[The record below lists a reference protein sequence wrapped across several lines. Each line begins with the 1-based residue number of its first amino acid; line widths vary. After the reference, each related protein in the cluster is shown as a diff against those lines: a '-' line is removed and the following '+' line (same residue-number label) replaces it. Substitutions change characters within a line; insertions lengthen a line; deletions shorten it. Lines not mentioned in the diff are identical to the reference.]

1 MRDLGFYGGED
12 DLLTVEDIQRFT
24 SENPKLL
31 DVFEFIQNN
40 PEEFKQQTEDEDLI
54 IAEKNYSEAD
64 LVNKLLYP

>member
-40 PEEFKQQTEDEDLI
+40 PEEFKQKTEDEDLI